1 MSKKIYSMLS
11 VIMTWLAMVL
21 AVGVVLVVKKV
32 EDLEGENA
40 RQRLEI
46 NSLKKENQSISD
58 KNNDSQGYINFLESQ
73 NAMLIEKKIHEE
85 VDGKENDKVSENLE
99 K

>member
-1 MSKKIYSMLS
+1 MKVSKKIYSMLS
-11 VIMTWLAMVL
+11 VIMTWIAMVL
-21 AVGVVLVVKKV
+21 AVGVVIIAKKV

-58 KNNDSQGYINFLESQ
+58 MNNDSQGYINFLESQ
-73 NAMLIEKKIHEE
+73 NAMLM
-85 VDGKENDKVSENLE
+85 DKEAE
-99 K
+99 